1 MTFVVLSIML
11 CLKLLDMIEL
21 SPFLSSYCFR
31 LIVLKLQKF
40 FFFRSQFEVQIFW
53 QWSSYLQQ
61 QATTAGRRVVLLN
74 LDETAIPR
82 CAMKSRGYLTK
93 KSSHVFRFLKK
104 DLQRGIA
111 THVAV
116 VADNTRVQ
124 GMMPQFLLVNKR
136 LFKESEV
143 PADLG
148 VPGLKVW
155 QGDSAWN
162 SWLIMRDIL
171 QEISFAAQT
180 LENTQLILMLDACP
194 CHLHGGVIGMANA
207 LDIWLLFV
215 PARLTYLLQ
224 PLDVYGFAAYKTAL
238 MRLFRLHEKDGELS
252 RNHWIRSLAALV
264 KEYWRGKKWSKA
276 FEIVGVKN
284 APQVS
289 LTRELRMLKV
299 DTVVNNP
306 IPRPTADQLQ
316 RIFPR
321 NRKCPWHSL
330 MLLPGAVPVGILD

>member
-1 MTFVVLSIML
+1 M
-11 CLKLLDMIEL
+11 
-21 SPFLSSYCFR
+21 
-31 LIVLKLQKF
+31 
-40 FFFRSQFEVQIFW
+40 
-53 QWSSYLQQ
+53 
-61 QATTAGRRVVLLN
+61 LLN

-207 LDIWLLFV
+207 GYLVTFCACAIDVPLATSGCLRVCCVQDCFDAVISFARKGWRAVSKSLDPIIGCIGQGVL
-215 PARLTYLLQ
+215 ARQ
-224 PLDVYGFAAYKTAL
+224 EV
-238 MRLFRLHEKDGELS
+238 
-252 RNHWIRSLAALV
+252 V
-264 KEYWRGKKWSKA
+264 KS
-276 FEIVGVKN
+276 F
-284 APQVS
+284 
-289 LTRELRMLKV
+289 
-299 DTVVNNP
+299 
-306 IPRPTADQLQ
+306 
-316 RIFPR
+316 
-321 NRKCPWHSL
+321 
-330 MLLPGAVPVGILD
+330 